1 MFSLIIGVTADKI
14 GFNPLFIAMG
24 FLILLVLFLVT
35 FIAERRKNA
44 PEGVC
49 GDENIKN
56 WKLQNQSAHHIEL
69 LVDGQHS
76 LCLYI
81 LEENMFRVLLK
92 RKGFCRWTE
101 PGALLRK
108 RMSRGRASSRRY

>member
-1 MFSLIIGVTADKI
+1 MKTL
-14 GFNPLFIAMG
+14 
-24 FLILLVLFLVT
+24 
-35 FIAERRKNA
+35 
-44 PEGVC
+44 
-49 GDENIKN
+49 KN

-92 RKGFCRWTE
+92 RKGVW
-101 PGALLRK
+101 
-108 RMSRGRASSRRY
+108 

>member
-1 MFSLIIGVTADKI
+1 MKTL
-14 GFNPLFIAMG
+14 
-24 FLILLVLFLVT
+24 
-35 FIAERRKNA
+35 
-44 PEGVC
+44 
-49 GDENIKN
+49 KN

-101 PGALLRK
+101 HGALLRK
-108 RMSRGRASSRRY
+108 RMSVGRASSRRY

>member
-1 MFSLIIGVTADKI
+1 MKTL
-14 GFNPLFIAMG
+14 
-24 FLILLVLFLVT
+24 
-35 FIAERRKNA
+35 
-44 PEGVC
+44 
-49 GDENIKN
+49 KN

-92 RKGFCRWTE
+92 RKGVLSLDRTWSIAPE
-101 PGALLRK
+101 KDVPWE
-108 RMSRGRASSRRY
+108 GRHREDISGFSLPTWNMEQNDPDPFLKDLSQYGLPWQCEDVTGKVQV

>member
-1 MFSLIIGVTADKI
+1 MKTL
-14 GFNPLFIAMG
+14 
-24 FLILLVLFLVT
+24 
-35 FIAERRKNA
+35 
-44 PEGVC
+44 
-49 GDENIKN
+49 KN

-92 RKGFCRWTE
+92 RKGVLSLDRTWSIAPEKDVPWEGRHREDISGFSLPTWNME
-101 PGALLRK
+101 QNDELLTITT
-108 RMSRGRASSRRY
+108 SSLRVIIHKPLWLEWH